1 VEFKGE
7 RKQFA
12 AEEISSMVLS
22 KMRETAEV
30 SPRGWQQLQR
40 LPPPPAAYSLLP
52 HLPCTCLPIR
62 ANLRYHSSAFSS
74 SSAVHS
80 SHFKPH
86 PFFSFSFFLR
96 ADLPGQEVEQGSHHR
111 ARILQRL
118 TAPGNQGQWV
128 PGLPLQIAACLPAA
142 DCRLPPPAAAC
153 RRLPPPAAACRR
165 LPPAAACCRRLPPVP
180 AALLATASP
189 ALTTSSCLQ
198 LQLQLPVLQDAG
210 MIAGL
215 EVLRIINEPTAAAIA
230 YGLDKK
236 TKGGL
241 PVAAAF
247 QCLAGM
253 PLSLAAAA

>member
-1 VEFKGE
+1 MSTGVMGRVRGPACMCQADDSLPATGAASGSDSGSPFSSQAVGGERSMLPPCPSCPSLLTFSAHGSAPAACLHLPPPASTCIHLPAPLHVHAVEFKGE

-118 TAPGNQGQWV
+118 PAPGHKGGWV
-128 PGLPLQIAACLPAA
+128 AACLPAPLDPCVLLSA
-142 DCRLPPPAAAC
+142 AACGLELTAASCLPAAAF
-153 RRLPPPAAACRR
+153 R
-165 LPPAAACCRRLPPVP
+165 
-180 AALLATASP
+180 
-189 ALTTSSCLQ
+189 
-198 LQLQLPVLQDAG
+198 
-210 MIAGL
+210 
-215 EVLRIINEPTAAAIA
+215 
-230 YGLDKK
+230 
-236 TKGGL
+236 
-241 PVAAAF
+241 
-247 QCLAGM
+247 
-253 PLSLAAAA
+253 